1 MRCDTI
7 YGHYF
12 VSREFAQKY
21 SPNQYGPGQDV
32 KTESVSTGVSNETN
46 YSGSR
51 KRATF
56 FFVDTYLIQTTT
68 QNVRINL
75 EAMASPPPVPSAD
88 DPPLIPDDLQWEIIS
103 QGSTGAPT
111 VGHVR
116 RVQDWTRGVVNANI
130 DVELQHSVSMDPA
143 RTAPMTA
150 AVSQIATEEWKSMEQ
165 RGSSPSSPSSWK
177 KCGTAWVTLFSAFMR
192 YVIFCPVYTT
202 VAGLDCL
209 GGCFCCYKNGCCS
222 DCCLKFFPVC
232 VSEDCWEYINLA
244 PIDGEPC

>member
-1 MRCDTI
+1 
-7 YGHYF
+7 
-12 VSREFAQKY
+12 
-21 SPNQYGPGQDV
+21 
-32 KTESVSTGVSNETN
+32 
-46 YSGSR
+46 
-51 KRATF
+51 
-56 FFVDTYLIQTTT
+56 
-68 QNVRINL
+68 
-75 EAMASPPPVPSAD
+75 MASPPPVPSAD

-244 PIDGEPC
+244 PIDESGPRNANHCSCSPYPGGSVAIG